1 MLYIQ
6 CERSMS
12 QNVGEKGLMCI
23 VAFAWQVLDEMP
35 LCLISNRDE
44 FYHRPS
50 SALNAWQNSS
60 IVAGQDLQSGGT
72 WMGVTASGRWAI
84 VTNFRNGRDQKSYT
98 TSRGHLIQSFLES
111 DLAPI
116 RFAQQLEQQQQDYAG
131 FNLFVGDTEQAVYM
145 SNRGEAPQ
153 VLANGVY
160 VVSNG
165 LMSEDWEK
173 TRHLRKRFTQEFLPM
188 LQQAQIAESAID
200 AAAWDILEDERK
212 VIANL
217 LPDTGINPEMEA
229 LLSSTFIQS
238 PIYGT
243 RCSNFLR
250 LTSREWHWL
259 EKSQQGEQQGRVVD
273 LHVDLNF

>member
-1 MLYIQ
+1 VKNVVH
-6 CERSMS
+6 SMCKD
-12 QNVGEKGLMCI
+12 VRTELMCI
-23 VAFAWQVLDEMP
+23 VAFAWHVLDDMP

-50 SALNAWQNSS
+50 AVLHRWDNSS
-60 IVAGQDLQSGGT
+60 IIAGQDLQSGGA
-72 WMGVTASGRWAI
+72 WMGATESGRWAI
-84 VTNFRNGRDQKSYT
+84 VTNFRNGRDKNQYS

-131 FNLFVGDTEQAVYM
+131 FNLFVGDRKQAIYM

-153 VLANGVY
+153 VLVNGVY

-173 TRHLRKRFTQEFLPM
+173 TKHLRKRFTQEFLPM
-188 LQQAQIAESAID
+188 LQQSTITEFDLQYSV
-200 AAAWDILEDERK
+200 WDILEDERK
-212 VIANL
+212 IIPDL
-217 LPDTGINPEMEA
+217 LPDTGISVEMEE

-250 LTSREWHWL
+250 MTSKHWQWL
-259 EKSQQGEQQGRVVD
+259 EKSQQGEQQGRVIEMQVD
-273 LHVDLNF
+273 LLK

>member
-1 MLYIQ
+1 
-6 CERSMS
+6 
-12 QNVGEKGLMCI
+12 MCI
-23 VAFAWQVLDEMP
+23 VAFAWHVLEDMP
-35 LCLISNRDE
+35 LCLLSNRDE

-50 SALNAWQNSS
+50 AALHQWENSQ

-84 VTNFRNGRDQKSYT
+84 VTNFRNPRDKTQYA
-98 TSRGHLIQSFLES
+98 TSRGHLIQDFLES

-116 RFAQQLEQQQQDYAG
+116 RFAQQLEQKQQDYAG
-131 FNLFVGDTEQAVYM
+131 FNLFVGDREQAVYM
-145 SNRGEAPQ
+145 SNHGEAPQ

-173 TRHLRKRFTQEFLPM
+173 TKHLRKRFTQEFLPM
-188 LQQAQIAESAID
+188 LQQPQIQESEVQTAV
-200 AAAWDILEDERK
+200 WDILEDERK
-212 VIANL
+212 IIPQL
-217 LPDTGINPEMEA
+217 LPDKGISPEMEE

-250 LTSREWHWL
+250 MTAQQWQWI
-259 EKSQQGEQQGRVVD
+259 EKSQQGEQQGSLVEMNVD
-273 LHVDLNF
+273 LLK

>member
-1 MLYIQ
+1 MKNVVH
-6 CERSMS
+6 SMCKD
-12 QNVGEKGLMCI
+12 VRTELMCI
-23 VAFAWQVLDEMP
+23 VAFAWHVLDDMP

-50 SALNAWQNSS
+50 AVLHRWDNSS
-60 IVAGQDLQSGGT
+60 IIAGQDLQSGGA
-72 WMGVTASGRWAI
+72 WMGVTESGRWAI
-84 VTNFRNGRDQKSYT
+84 VTNFRNGRDKNQYS

-111 DLAPI
+111 DLAPF

-131 FNLFVGDTEQAVYM
+131 FNLFVGDREQAVYM

-153 VLANGVY
+153 LLANGVY

-173 TRHLRKRFTQEFLPM
+173 TKHLRKRFTQEFLPM
-188 LQQAQIAESAID
+188 LQQSTITESD
-200 AAAWDILEDERK
+200 LQYSVWDILEDERK
-212 VIANL
+212 IILDL
-217 LPDTGINPEMEA
+217 LPDTGISVEMEE

-250 LTSREWHWL
+250 MTSKHWQWL
-259 EKSQQGEQQGRVVD
+259 EKSQQGEQQGRVIEMQVD
-273 LHVDLNF
+273 LLK

>member
-1 MLYIQ
+1 MKNVVH
-6 CERSMS
+6 SMCKD
-12 QNVGEKGLMCI
+12 VRTELMCI
-23 VAFAWQVLDEMP
+23 VAFAWHVLDDMP

-50 SALNAWQNSS
+50 AVLHRWDNSS
-60 IVAGQDLQSGGT
+60 IIAGQDLQSDGT
-72 WMGVTASGRWAI
+72 WMGVTESGRWAI
-84 VTNFRNGRDQKSYT
+84 VTNFRNGRDKNQYS

-116 RFAQQLEQQQQDYAG
+116 RFVQQLEQQQQDYAG
-131 FNLFVGDTEQAVYM
+131 FNLFVGDREQAVYM

-173 TRHLRKRFTQEFLPM
+173 TKHLRKRFTQEFLPM
-188 LQQAQIAESAID
+188 LQQSTITESD
-200 AAAWDILEDERK
+200 LQYSVWDILEDERK
-212 VIANL
+212 IILDL
-217 LPDTGINPEMEA
+217 LPDTGISVEMEE

-250 LTSREWHWL
+250 MTSKHWQWL
-259 EKSQQGEQQGRVVD
+259 EKSQQGEQQGRVIEMQVD
-273 LHVDLNF
+273 LLK

>member
-1 MLYIQ
+1 MKNVVH
-6 CERSMS
+6 SMCKD
-12 QNVGEKGLMCI
+12 VRTELMCI
-23 VAFAWQVLDEMP
+23 VVFAWHVLDDMP

-50 SALNAWQNSS
+50 AVLHRWDNSS
-60 IVAGQDLQSGGT
+60 IIAGQDLQSGGA
-72 WMGVTASGRWAI
+72 WMGVTESGRWAI
-84 VTNFRNGRDQKSYT
+84 VTNFRNGRDKNQYS

-111 DLAPI
+111 DLAPF

-131 FNLFVGDTEQAVYM
+131 FNLFVGDREQAVYM

-165 LMSEDWEK
+165 LISEDWQK
-173 TRHLRKRFTQEFLPM
+173 TKHLRKRFTQEFLPM
-188 LQQAQIAESAID
+188 LQQSTMTESD
-200 AAAWDILEDERK
+200 LQYSVWDILEDERK
-212 VIANL
+212 IIPDL
-217 LPDTGINPEMEA
+217 LPDTGISVEMEE

-243 RCSNFLR
+243 RRSNFLR
-250 LTSREWHWL
+250 LDSKQWHWL
-259 EKSQQGEQQGRVVD
+259 EKTQQGEQQGRIIEMKAD
-273 LHVDLNF
+273 LWK

>member
-1 MLYIQ
+1 
-6 CERSMS
+6 
-12 QNVGEKGLMCI
+12 MCI
-23 VAFAWQVLDEMP
+23 VAFAWQVIEGLP

-50 SALNAWQNSS
+50 AVLHQWEKSE

-84 VTNFRNGRDQKSYT
+84 LTNFRNGRDQQQYA

-111 DLAPI
+111 DLTPI
-116 RFAQQLEQQQQDYAG
+116 RFAQALEQHQQDYAG
-131 FNLFVGDTEQAVYM
+131 FNLFVGDRQQAVYM
-145 SNRGEAPQ
+145 SNHGEAPQ
-153 VLANGVY
+153 ILANGVY

-165 LMSEDWEK
+165 LMSEDWQK
-173 TRHLRKRFTQEFLPM
+173 TQHLRKRFTQEFLPM
-188 LQQAQIAESAID
+188 LQQPKMME
-200 AAAWDILEDERK
+200 AALQDTVWDMLQDERK
-212 VIANL
+212 VIAEL
-217 LPDTGINPEMEA
+217 LPDTGINLEMEQ

-250 LTSREWHWL
+250 MMPNQWQWL
-259 EKSQQGEQQGRVVD
+259 EKSQQGEQQGNVIEMKIQ
-273 LHVDLNF
+273 FTK